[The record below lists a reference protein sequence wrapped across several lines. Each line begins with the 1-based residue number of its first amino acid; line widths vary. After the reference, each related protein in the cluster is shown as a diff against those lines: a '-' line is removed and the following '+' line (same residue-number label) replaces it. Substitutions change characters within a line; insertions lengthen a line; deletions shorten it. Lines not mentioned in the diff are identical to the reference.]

1 MADHTRHASRGNV
14 TGTHA
19 QETVTLRLYVAGRTP
34 NSVRALRNLYA
45 LREEYGDAC
54 CTIEVVDIIEDPS
67 RAREDQ
73 IVAVPTLVRIA
84 PTPEVRIIGDLSA
97 KDKVMA
103 ELELA
108 PAPADRIGG
117 DG

>member
-1 MADHTRHASRGNV
+1 MADRKQHAFSGKSPEP
-14 TGTHA
+14 A
-19 QETVTLRLYVAGRTP
+19 AEEALSLRLYVAGRTP

-45 LREEYGDAC
+45 LRDEYCGNSC
-54 CTIEVVDIIEDPS
+54 SIEVVDIIEEPS

-103 ELELA
+103 ELQLA
-108 PAPADRIGG
+108 PVPGDRTES

>member
-1 MADHTRHASRGNV
+1 MADGTKYASHENGPDSAAND
-14 TGTHA
+14 
-19 QETVTLRLYVAGRTP
+19 TLRLRLYIAGRTP

-45 LREEYGDAC
+45 LRDEYGESRC
-54 CTIEVVDIIEDPS
+54 SIEVVDIIEEPS

-73 IVAVPTLVRIA
+73 IVAVPALVRVA

-103 ELELA
+103 ELELF
-108 PAPADRIGG
+108 PAPGDRTER

>member
-1 MADHTRHASRGNV
+1 MADHTHGASPGHSPEP
-14 TGTHA
+14 TE
-19 QETVTLRLYVAGRTP
+19 QETLSLRLYVAGRTP

-45 LREEYGDAC
+45 LRDEYGDTC
-54 CTIEVVDIIEDPS
+54 CTIEVVDIIEEPS

-97 KDKVMA
+97 KDKVTA